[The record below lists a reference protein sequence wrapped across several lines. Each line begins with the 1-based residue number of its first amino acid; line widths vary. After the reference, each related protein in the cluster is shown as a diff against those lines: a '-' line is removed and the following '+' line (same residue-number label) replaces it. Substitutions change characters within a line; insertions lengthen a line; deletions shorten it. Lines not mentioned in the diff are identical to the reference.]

1 MVPFV
6 PLCCFHTH
14 AVICICI
21 EFMIFPFVL
30 YCSSTSSNLVYTLH
44 STAHSV
50 SRMFLL
56 RMWRIRHLDS
66 FAIPSG
72 SSNCRLT
79 LATSLE
85 VLLLMLLILVVAYLQ
100 RSKKGLR
107 VRPRTPEVPF
117 SIPGPRLIALRD
129 SLRSIPLLRCKVAN
143 LPLRKKMSACFVRS
157 LHATRPFH
165 GHAS

>member
-30 YCSSTSSNLVYTLH
+30 YCSSTSCNLVYTLH

-56 RMWRIRHLDS
+56 CMWRIRHLDS

-79 LATSLE
+79 LAWSA
-85 VLLLMLLILVVAYLQ
+85 VVDVIDFGGGLLAAIEKGAQ
-100 RSKKGLR
+100 SSAQDSRSPFQ
-107 VRPRTPEVPF
+107 RPRATFDCITRFIKEHPIVALQSCKPPPAQKDVRLLCQVP
-117 SIPGPRLIALRD
+117 P
-129 SLRSIPLLRCKVAN
+129 C
-143 LPLRKKMSACFVRS
+143 
-157 LHATRPFH
+157 H
-165 GHAS
+165 